1 MLLVFVYIF
10 LIALAAGFIWKLGKD
25 YVYLIKYR
33 PVLSVVFLV
42 DSALI
47 WSVPLIDYLAKGMLF
62 FSASCFFMYF
72 AAVHRKRHL

>member
-10 LIALAAGFIWKLGKD
+10 LIALAVGFIWKLGKD

-42 DSALI
+42 ASALI
-47 WSVPLIDYLAKGMLF
+47 WSIPLIDYLVKGMLF
-62 FSASCFFMYF
+62 FSVSCFFMYF
-72 AAVHRKRHL
+72 AAVHRKRQF